1 MKEKTSLSS
10 FWKSTILTFAIL
22 MNITLCYSM
31 FLGDRSLFVWKDLQE
46 KHASLTQELNL
57 INAQKSD
64 LSQQIRLL
72 QTDPDYVE
80 TIIRQ
85 RLNYVK
91 ENEILYIFGD
101 NKKEDSPWL
110 ESED

>member
-1 MKEKTSLSS
+1 MKEKSSLSS
-10 FWKSTILTFAIL
+10 FWKSTILTFAVL

-31 FLGDRSLFVWKDLQE
+31 FLGDRSLFVWRDLQKRHE
-46 KHASLTQELNL
+46 DLTAELSF
-57 INAQKSD
+57 INTQKAE

-101 NKKEDSPWL
+101 NKVEDSLWL
-110 ESED
+110 DSEE

>member
-22 MNITLCYSM
+22 MNVTLCYSM
-31 FLGDRSLFVWKDLQE
+31 FLGDRSLFVWRELHE
-46 KHASLTQELNL
+46 RHAMLTKEVALVD
-57 INAQKSD
+57 AQKAE

-72 QTDPDYVE
+72 QTDSDYVE
-80 TIIRQ
+80 TLIRQ
-85 RLNYVK
+85 RLNYVR

-101 NKKEDSPWL
+101 EIKEDSPWY
-110 ESED
+110 E

>member
-1 MKEKTSLSS
+1 MKEKATLSS
-10 FWKSTILTFAIL
+10 FWKSTILTFALL

-31 FLGDRSLFVWKDLQE
+31 FLGDRSLFAWHELHE
-46 KHASLTQELNL
+46 RHRALTAELE
-57 INAQKSD
+57 IVNAKKTE

-91 ENEILYIFGD
+91 ENEILYIFG
-101 NKKEDSPWL
+101 NNREEDSPWI
-110 ESED
+110 E